1 MFSKKGLVGVDIGH
15 YYTKVVYFENDK
27 GVLKLKN
34 VFKERTPDDVLT
46 SEGCD
51 EVVLGDFLKSIFS
64 ENRVKNKRVAFG
76 LNSSFV
82 ITKTLSMPLVVDEE
96 IEQAV
101 MWEAEQ
107 YAPVEMEQ
115 VNVSYQVME
124 KNKEKN
130 EMTILIAITKK
141 EIVESFKSAF
151 KRAKLKLDVVDVDIF
166 SAANSFMFANKE
178 KEKKHNLIVD
188 LGYSSSK
195 LIFLRNEHPM
205 FTRYMDFNFS
215 SVLTEAKDVFGV
227 REDEIESILIKE
239 DDEKKD
245 NLLAFFND
253 KLFNLYSQIQ
263 NSITFYNSSILD
275 VPEQID
281 NIVFTGVLGILYDN
295 LNIENIREYLKAEV
309 VQFNPFDFSSK
320 EGVNNLEEIA
330 LGISSIYCVACGLS
344 LRGL

>member
-1 MFSKKGLVGVDIGH
+1 MFGKKGLVGVDIGH
-15 YYTKVVYFENDK
+15 YYTKVVYFENNK
-27 GVLKLKN
+27 GVVKLRN

-51 EVVLGDFLKSIFS
+51 EIVLGDFLKSIFS
-64 ENRVKNKRVAFG
+64 EYKVKNKKIAFG

-82 ITKTLSMPLVVDEE
+82 ITKTLSMPLVVDDE

-107 YAPVEMEQ
+107 YAPVEMDQ

-130 EMTILIAITKK
+130 EMTILFAITKK
-141 EIVESFKSAF
+141 GIIESFKSAF
-151 KRAKLKLDVVDVDIF
+151 KKAKLKLDMVDVDIF
-166 SAANSFMFANKE
+166 AAANSFMFSDKE
-178 KEKKHNLIVD
+178 QKKRHNLVVD
-188 LGYSSSK
+188 LGYSSAK
-195 LIFLRNEHPM
+195 LIFLRNGHPM

-215 SVLTEAKDVFGV
+215 SVLLEAKDVFGV
-227 REDEIESILIKE
+227 REDEIEIILMKG
-239 DDEKKD
+239 DSEKKD
-245 NLLAFFND
+245 NLVTFFND
-253 KLFNLYSQIQ
+253 KLFNLYTQIQ

-281 NIVFTGVLGILYDN
+281 NIVFTGVLGVLYEN
-295 LNIENIREYLKAEV
+295 LNIESIREYLKADI

-320 EGVNNLEEIA
+320 ENVNNLEEVA